1 MATSAFTP
9 ASQVLERHPAFFEDK
24 NIIIAGDIQDDYP
37 AFIPANNVNIHCTQ
51 FHTYLRLKNSA
62 RGEQVLFTLIP
73 DPSFYAEMN
82 TLIYYWP
89 KSKSEAQFQLSYLLN
104 NMPKGSD
111 IFIVGEN
118 RTGVKSVEA
127 LLGEFGT
134 IQKIDSAR
142 RCGLYHFVA
151 ESRLAFELAPWFQPY
166 HLTID
171 NTDITIQTL
180 PGVFSQKELDAGSEL
195 LLSALLER
203 PDIIKG
209 QVLDVGCG
217 SGILSAVL
225 GKLFDNIQ
233 LTLSDVSIAALES
246 SKATLSCNGIDQPDR
261 AHVVASDVFSHLSD
275 KYHLII
281 SNPPFHD
288 GKQTSY
294 VAVDSLIKNAKK
306 HLKLNGYLC
315 LVANTFLPYQAILT
329 DTFKQV
335 EVIAQTTKFKVYLAS
350 H

>member
-1 MATSAFTP
+1 MATSAYTP
-9 ASQVLERHPAFFEDK
+9 ASQVIERHQTFFNDK
-24 NIIIAGDIQDDYP
+24 NVIITGDIQDSYP
-37 AFIPANNVNIHCTQ
+37 TVLSAKQVKIHCTQ
-51 FHTYLRLKNSA
+51 FHTYLRLKNSHRA
-62 RGEQVLFTLIP
+62 QV
-73 DPSFYAEMN
+73 SFSLLPEAEFYVGMD

-89 KSKSEAQFQLSYLLN
+89 KTKSEAQFQLSYLLH

-127 LLGEFGT
+127 LLADFGT

-142 RCGLYHFVA
+142 RCGLYHFQA
-151 ESRLAFELAPWFQPY
+151 ESRLAFELSQWWLTY

-171 NTDITIQTL
+171 NHDIEVKSL
-180 PGVFSQKELDAGSEL
+180 PGVFSQKGLDAGSEL
-195 LLSALLER
+195 LLNALLDR
-203 PDIIKG
+203 QDIVKG

-217 SGILSAVL
+217 SGILSTVI
-225 GKLFDNIQ
+225 GKLNPDVD
-233 LTLSDVSIAALES
+233 LTLSDVSSAALAS
-246 SKATLSCNGIDQPDR
+246 SNATLAANQLKGT
-261 AHVVASDVFSHLSD
+261 VVASDVFSNLTE

-288 GKQTSY
+288 GKETSY
-294 VAVDSLIKNAKK
+294 TAVNTLIKEAKK

-315 LVANTFLPYQAILT
+315 IVANSFLPYQAIL
-329 DTFKQV
+329 DETFKSV
-335 EVIAQTTKFKVYLAS
+335 ELIAQTTKFKVYLAS

>member
-1 MATSAFTP
+1 MATSAYTP
-9 ASQVLERHPAFFEDK
+9 ASQVIERHQTFFNDK
-24 NIIIAGDIQDDYP
+24 NVIIAGDIQDSYP
-37 AFIPANNVNIHCTQ
+37 TVLSAKQVKIHCTQ
-51 FHTYLRLKNSA
+51 FHTYLRLKNSHRA
-62 RGEQVLFTLIP
+62 QV
-73 DPSFYAEMN
+73 SFSLLPEAEFYVGMD

-89 KSKSEAQFQLSYLLN
+89 KTKSEAQFQLSYLLH

-127 LLGEFGT
+127 LLADFGT

-142 RCGLYHFVA
+142 RCGLYHFQA
-151 ESRLAFELAPWFQPY
+151 ESRLAFELSQWWLTY

-171 NTDITIQTL
+171 NHDIEVKSL
-180 PGVFSQKELDAGSEL
+180 PGVFSQKGLDAGSEL
-195 LLSALLER
+195 LLNALLDR
-203 PDIIKG
+203 QDIVKG

-217 SGILSAVL
+217 SGILSTVI
-225 GKLFDNIQ
+225 GKLNPDVD
-233 LTLSDVSIAALES
+233 LTLSDVSSAALAS
-246 SKATLSCNGIDQPDR
+246 SNATLAANQLKGT
-261 AHVVASDVFSHLSD
+261 VVASDVFSNLTD

-288 GKQTSY
+288 GKETSY
-294 VAVDSLIKNAKK
+294 TAVNTLIKEAKK

-315 LVANTFLPYQAILT
+315 IVANSFLPYQAILNE
-329 DTFKQV
+329 TFKSV
-335 EVIAQTTKFKVYLAS
+335 ELIAQTTKFKVYLAS